1 VASHQSASSSA
12 AHFDTP
18 RRAALAVTVAAF
30 GYFVD
35 IYDLILFSV
44 VRVASLKDLG
54 VPSSQLLS
62 AGANLLN
69 MQMIGMLVG
78 GILWGVLG
86 DRRGRLSVL
95 FGSISLY
102 SLANIANGFASSVPA
117 YAALR
122 FIAGLG
128 LAGELGA
135 GVTLVS
141 ETMSIEKRGYGT
153 TIVAAFGILGAV
165 VAALVGDLFSW
176 RVAYFVG
183 GGMGLGLLAMRI
195 GVYESGAFEQLA
207 RSNVRRGN
215 FLGLFSTWGRIRK
228 YASAVFVGLPP
239 WYVVALLVT
248 FAPEFGQ
255 AMGLSSA
262 PAAGRAVLL
271 CYAGLSFGGF
281 LSGFLSQIYRNRKR
295 VTLAFILL
303 SAAFIAVYFAI
314 GGTSTAAFYTMYFMM
329 GIGTGYWA
337 VFVTIAAE
345 QFGTNI
351 RATVATTAPNFVR
364 GAVVPMTSA
373 FQLLRD
379 PLGILGSGML
389 VGAVS
394 ILIALISLANLDET
408 FGRDLNF
415 VED

>member
-1 VASHQSASSSA
+1 VASHQSLQAPA
-12 AHFDTP
+12 PAVGG
-18 RRAALAVTVAAF
+18 RRIALAITVAAF

-54 VPSSQLLS
+54 VPQGDMLG
-62 AGANLLN
+62 AGTYLLN
-69 MQMIGMLVG
+69 MQMTGMLIG

-102 SLANIANGFASSVPA
+102 SLANIANGFAGSVSA

-122 FIAGLG
+122 FIAGVG

-141 ETMSIEKRGYGT
+141 ETMSTESRGYGT

-165 VAALVGDLFSW
+165 VAALVGDFFSW
-176 RVAYFVG
+176 RAAYFVG
-183 GGMGLGLLAMRI
+183 GAMGLGLLAMRI
-195 GVYESGAFEQLA
+195 GVYESGAFEQVA
-207 RSNVRRGN
+207 RTNVSRGN
-215 FLGLFSTWGRIRK
+215 VLTLFSSWARVRK
-228 YASAVFVGLPP
+228 YMGAVFVGLPP
-239 WYVVALLVT
+239 WFVVALLVT
-248 FAPEFGQ
+248 FAPEFGP
-255 AMGLSSA
+255 ALGLSSA

-271 CYAGLSFGGF
+271 CYAGLSCGGF
-281 LSGFLSQIYRNRKR
+281 VSGFLSQLFRNRKK
-295 VTLAFILL
+295 VTLAFILMT
-303 SAAFIAVYFAI
+303 AVFIAIYFAI
-314 GGTSTAAFYTMYFMM
+314 GGLSLTAFYAMYFVM

-337 VFVTIAAE
+337 VFVTMAAE

-364 GAVVPMTSA
+364 GAVVPMTWT
-373 FQLLRD
+373 FQELRN
-379 PLGILGSGML
+379 PLGIVGSGAL

-394 ILIALISLANLDET
+394 IAIALVSLANLEET

-415 VED
+415 VEE